1 MQQQKINSRFIILVL
16 MVLGAIAM
24 RIVNTQV
31 PALSNFTPVGAVAL
45 FGGVYFAR
53 KWEAFLVP
61 LTALLISDLVINYI
75 YTSSITFFA
84 SSLWMYGCF
93 LLMAFVGT
101 LIRKVNVASLATAS
115 VVIVAIHWLVM
126 DLPIVYGVPSTWAN
140 YSMLLMKAIYPFET
154 NMLISDAIYG
164 AILFGGFELAKRKYV
179 VLQSKKQLAL

>member
-1 MQQQKINSRFIILVL
+1 

-45 FGGVYFAR
+45 FGGVYFNR
-53 KWEAFLVP
+53 KWEAYAVP
-61 LTALLISDLVINYI
+61 LAALFISDLVINYI
-75 YTSSITFFA
+75 YTSTLTFFA

-93 LLMAFVGT
+93 ILMAFVGT
-101 LIRKVNVASLATAS
+101 LIKKVNVANLVTAS
-115 VVIVAIHWLVM
+115 VVSVLIHWLVM
-126 DLPIVYGVPSTWAN
+126 DLPVVYGIASTWEN
-140 YSMLLMKAIYPFET
+140 YATLLMKAIYPFET

-164 AILFGGFELAKRKYV
+164 TILFGGFELAKSKYV

>member
-1 MQQQKINSRFIILVL
+1 MPQEKNNSRFIVLVL

-45 FGGVYFAR
+45 FGGVYFTR

-61 LTALLISDLVINYI
+61 LVALFISDLVINYI

-93 LLMAFVGT
+93 VLMAFVGT
-101 LIRKVNVASLATAS
+101 LIKRVSVASLATAS
-115 VVIVAIHWLVM
+115 VVTVLIHWLVM
-126 DLPIVYGVPSTWAN
+126 DLPIVYGLPTTWDN
-140 YSMLLMKAIYPFET
+140 YSMLLMRAIYPFET
-154 NMLISDAIYG
+154 NMLISDALYG
-164 AILFGGFELAKRKYV
+164 AILFGGFELAKTKYV
-179 VLQSKKQLAL
+179 ALQGKKQLAL

>member
-1 MQQQKINSRFIILVL
+1 MSLQKINTRFIILVL

-53 KWEAFLVP
+53 KWETYAVP
-61 LTALLISDLVINYI
+61 LLALFISDLVINYI
-75 YTSSITFFA
+75 YTSTITFFA

-93 LLMAFVGT
+93 ILMAFVGT
-101 LIRKVNVASLATAS
+101 LIKKVNVTNLVTAS
-115 VVIVAIHWLVM
+115 VVAVLIHWLVM
-126 DLPIVYGVPSTWAN
+126 DLPVVYGIPSTWGN
-140 YSMLLMKAIYPFET
+140 YTMLLMKAIYPFET
-154 NMLISDAIYG
+154 NMLIADAIYG
-164 AILFGGFELAKRKYV
+164 TILFGGFELAKSKYT